1 MLKQDFRIVT
11 GPVRPG
17 AIPVHVYN
25 EGLVVFL
32 YDEANEVRIR
42 DTDPEII
49 WGAGTDAL
57 EDLTTQELLA
67 AGELLIYGLQGDGGV
82 DLEVVVGS
90 PLTEKELSGGQW
102 YPPETGYLSLPS
114 GRLCVHSYN
123 TLPMGDNDDDP
134 PDEGAVVEV
143 PAGIYRVTLY
153 RKNWDEMESAG
164 MVTFDQAQEAG
175 IDVYGQGRV
184 DDVLVLSPVQKA
196 AAGTTNILCRYCLE
210 AEE

>member
-1 MLKQDFRIVT
+1 MIQQDFRIVT
-11 GPVRPG
+11 GPIRPG
-17 AIPVHVYN
+17 AIPVHIYN
-25 EGLVVFL
+25 ESLVVFL
-32 YDEANEVRIR
+32 YDEANEERIR
-42 DTDPEII
+42 NADPEII
-49 WGAGTDAL
+49 WGAGADAF
-57 EDLTTQELLA
+57 EDRTTQELLT
-67 AGELLIYGLQGDGGV
+67 AGELLFYGLHGDGGV

-90 PLTEKELSGGQW
+90 PLTEKELSCGQW
-102 YPPETGYLSLPS
+102 YPLETGYLSLPS
-114 GRLCVHSYN
+114 GRLCVHSFN

-143 PAGIYRVTLY
+143 PAGTYRVTLY

-184 DDVLVLSPVQKA
+184 DEVLVLTAAPKP
-196 AAGTTNILCRYCLE
+196 AAGTTNILFRYCLE

>member
-1 MLKQDFRIVT
+1 MIKQDFRIVT
-11 GPVRPG
+11 GPIRPG
-17 AIPVHVYN
+17 ATPVHIYN

-32 YDEANEVRIR
+32 YDEAHEARIR
-42 DTDPEII
+42 DTDPEVI
-49 WGAGTDAL
+49 WGAGADTF

-67 AGELLIYGLQGDGGV
+67 SGELLIYGQYGDGGV
-82 DLEVVVGS
+82 DVEVVIGL
-90 PLTEKELSGGQW
+90 PLTEQELSCGEW

-143 PAGIYRVTLY
+143 PPGTYRVTLY

-164 MVTFDQAQEAG
+164 MVTFDQAREAG

-184 DDVLVLSPVQKA
+184 DEVIVLSPAQRA
-196 AAGTTNILCRYCLE
+196 ADGTTNILFRYCLE
-210 AEE
+210 PEE